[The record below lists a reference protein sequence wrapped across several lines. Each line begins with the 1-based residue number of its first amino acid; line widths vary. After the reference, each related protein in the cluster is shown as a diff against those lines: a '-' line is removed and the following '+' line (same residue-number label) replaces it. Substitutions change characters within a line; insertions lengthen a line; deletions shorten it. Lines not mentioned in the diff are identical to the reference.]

1 MEAFISLIRPV
12 HIAAG
17 GLAIVFGFIAMFAAK
32 GGPVHRRLGMY
43 FVYAMVVMALLGAVM
58 ALKPEGSPTNVVA
71 GLATFYFVITA
82 LLTVRRGP
90 TVGPLDTFAA
100 IAAAVVIVMG
110 IRAGMSGRGE
120 SPSFVFAFVL
130 LLAVIGDARMIRA
143 GGVRGPKRI
152 TRHLWRMCVAMVV
165 ASGSFFLG
173 PPGRV
178 PDIINIKPLL
188 PIPVILPLL
197 VMAFWMWRLRMK
209 KSLRGIN
216 VAAQPSAAVEL

>member
-1 MEAFISLIRPV
+1 MEAIVSLIRPI
-12 HIAAG
+12 HILAG

-32 GGPVHRRLGMY
+32 GGTVHRQLGLY
-43 FVYAMVVMALLGAVM
+43 FVYAMVVMALGGALM

-71 GLATFYFVITA
+71 GLATFYFVTTA
-82 LLTVRRGP
+82 LMTVRRDHRLGP
-90 TVGPLDTFAA
+90 IDTFAA
-100 IAAAVVIVMG
+100 VAAVAICILG

-120 SPSFVFAFVL
+120 SPSFVFAVIIF
-130 LLAVIGDARMIRA
+130 LAAVGDVRMIRA

-178 PDIINIKPLL
+178 PDIINIKALL
-188 PIPVILPLL
+188 PLPVILPLL
-197 VMAFWMWRLRMK
+197 VMAFWMWRLRVK
-209 KSLRGIN
+209 KSLRGIVG
-216 VAAQPSAAVEL
+216 VAAPPSVAVE

>member
-1 MEAFISLIRPV
+1 MDGFISLIRPV
-12 HIAAG
+12 HILAG

-32 GGPVHRRLGMY
+32 GGAIHRRLGLY
-43 FVYAMVVMALLGAVM
+43 FVYAMVVMALGGAVM

-71 GLATFYFVITA
+71 GLATFYFVMTA
-82 LLTVRRGP
+82 LMTVRRNHQ
-90 TVGPLDTFAA
+90 VGPIDTFAA
-100 IAAAVVIVMG
+100 IAALVIAVMG

-120 SPSFVFAFVL
+120 SPAFVFAFILVL
-130 LLAVIGDARMIRA
+130 AAIGDVRMIRA

-152 TRHLWRMCVAMVV
+152 TRHLWRMSVAMVV

-188 PIPVILPLL
+188 PVPVILPLL
-197 VMAFWMWRLRMK
+197 VMAFWMWRLRVK
-209 KSLRGIN
+209 KSLRGIVS
-216 VAAQPSAAVEL
+216 VAAPPSAAVE